1 MERLL
6 ITGAA
11 GGMGRLVRPRLAGL
25 ARVLRVSDVV
35 DMEADPGEE
44 GVQCDLADGQA
55 VRDLVAGC
63 DGVVHLGGMSV
74 EGPFGPIRDANITGV
89 YNLYEAVRVHPC
101 RVLFASSNHVV
112 GYYEQSKRL
121 TGAEPTLPDSLY
133 GVSKVFGEQMAL
145 LYWHKF
151 GIETAR
157 VRIGSC
163 EERPSDVRRL
173 STWLSPDDFARLVSR
188 VFTVPR
194 LGCPVVWGVSQTS
207 TGWWDN
213 SEAGYLGW
221 EPQDSVEPYRAELEG
236 PHDPED
242 PLVKWQGGAFV
253 TEPIYD

>member
-25 ARVLRVSDVV
+25 ARILRLSDVTEL
-35 DMEADPGEE
+35 EAGPGEE
-44 GVQCDLADGQA
+44 FVACDLADGAA
-55 VRDLVAGC
+55 VRELVAGC
-63 DGVVHLGGMSV
+63 NGVVHLGGISV
-74 EGPFGPIRDANITGV
+74 EGPFDPIREANITGV
-89 YNLYEAVRVHPC
+89 YNLYEAVRANPC

-112 GYYEQSKRL
+112 GYYRQDQRL
-121 TGAEPTLPDSLY
+121 KGYEPTLPDSLY

-145 LYWHKF
+145 LYWQKF

-163 EERPSDVRRL
+163 EDEPSDVRRL
-173 STWLSPDDFARLVSR
+173 ATWLSPDDFARLVER
-188 VFTVPR
+188 VFAVPR

-213 SEAGYLGW
+213 SDAGYLGW
-221 EPQDSVEPYRAELEG
+221 EPQDSVEPFRNRFEA
-236 PHDPED
+236 PHDPDD
-242 PLVKWQGGAFV
+242 PLVKWQGGAFIR
-253 TEPIYD
+253 EPIYK